1 MLFFDGPV
9 ENDALTTFVRGVP
22 FDSNLGLTNLFGR
35 RETDTNTVD
44 FSEIVRTNRT
54 ARYRSFDGRV
64 HVSARDTG
72 SEKRVPLLPLS
83 SSLNMGEFERLQLE
97 FARNQ
102 GGNQAR
108 LANAVYNDAE
118 QLTREA
124 QNRIEMAWGD
134 ALTDGILTI
143 SEGGLTGSAGTVDFG
158 VPANQKTT
166 VGTGWAT
173 LATAPVLT
181 DIQSVIDVRVDTNG
195 NSRPGYMLTSNL
207 QIRNMRRNKQV
218 IDAVFGSTG
227 GRTQVSLAEL
237 RGLLA
242 DEFDIT
248 LLNAYDSSFDVDGVT
263 TRTMPNDKVAFLPQ
277 NLDDFGFTSWGVS
290 ATALALVQSK
300 DSDMTFEE
308 APGIVGIIDIGPS
321 IPYRQQVQVDGVALP
336 IIADARGLS
345 ILDVAP

>member
-35 RETDTNTVD
+35 RDTETNTVD
-44 FSEIVRTNRT
+44 FAEIVRTNRM

-72 SEKRVPLLPLS
+72 SEKRIPLLPLS
-83 SSLNMGEFERLQLE
+83 SSLNMGEFERLQLQ
-97 FARNQ
+97 FAALQ
-102 GGNQAR
+102 GGNTAR
-108 LANAVYNDAE
+108 LAQAVYNDA
-118 QLTREA
+118 
-124 QNRIEMAWGD
+124 
-134 ALTDGILTI
+134 
-143 SEGGLTGSAGTVDFG
+143 
-158 VPANQKTT
+158 
-166 VGTGWAT
+166 
-173 LATAPVLT
+173 
-181 DIQSVIDVRVDTNG
+181 
-195 NSRPGYMLTSNL
+195 GYMLTSNL

-242 DEFDIT
+242 DEFNIT

-263 TRTMPNDKVAFLPQ
+263 TRTLPNDKVAFLPAD
-277 NLDDFGFTSWGVS
+277 LDNFGFTAWGVS
-290 ATALALVQSK
+290 ATALALVQAK
-300 DSDMTFEE
+300 ESDMTFEE
-308 APGIVGIIDIGPS
+308 AAGIVGIIDIGPS

-345 ILDVAP
+345 ILDVIP